1 MREGGGSRKSR
12 MRWSGIVDYAKYVFC
27 DTLTLLMTLVL
38 HWRKRQMLNSSLF
51 PQCSTRMVTPGMRSR
66 KKRNKSRIEAERVE
80 AGMKIQMLVSA
91 VNQDVRTLAE
101 RMNIRTDAVIINQC
115 GQYGYEEYEHN
126 SCSIHCY
133 SFKERGVGLSRNSAL
148 MRAQAEI
155 SVFAD
160 EDIAYEDGYEKKIEE
175 AFDKNKEA
183 DMILFNVKVAP
194 SRRTYWNEGEKRIHW
209 YNYGRYPAYSI
220 AARTDS
226 LHRANVSFSLLFGGG
241 AKYSNGEDSL
251 FLRDCLKKGLKI
263 FASTEVIGEE
273 KERESTW
280 FHGYNDKFFRDRG
293 VLYHFLYG
301 KMAVP
306 FSLRFLM
313 AHREEMCGE
322 IGWKKAYGLM
332 KEGIEEGKGKTGQK

>member
-1 MREGGGSRKSR
+1 MGR
-12 MRWSGIVDYAKYVFC
+12 M
-27 DTLTLLMTLVL
+27 
-38 HWRKRQMLNSSLF
+38 
-51 PQCSTRMVTPGMRSR
+51 
-66 KKRNKSRIEAERVE
+66 E

-101 RMNIRTDAVIINQC
+101 RMNIRTDAVVINQC
-115 GQYGYEEYEHN
+115 GENSYEEYNH
-126 SCSIHCY
+126 CSHAVCCY

-160 EDIAYEDGYEKKIEE
+160 EDIIYEDGYEKKIEL
-175 AFDKNKEA
+175 AFDNNKEA

-194 SRRTYWNEGEKRIHW
+194 SRRTYWNEGEKRIRW

-251 FLRDCLKKGLKI
+251 FLRDCLKKRLKI

-306 FSLRFLM
+306 FSLRFLL
-313 AHREEMCGE
+313 AHREEMCRE

-332 KEGIEEGKGKTGQK
+332 KEGIEEGKGK